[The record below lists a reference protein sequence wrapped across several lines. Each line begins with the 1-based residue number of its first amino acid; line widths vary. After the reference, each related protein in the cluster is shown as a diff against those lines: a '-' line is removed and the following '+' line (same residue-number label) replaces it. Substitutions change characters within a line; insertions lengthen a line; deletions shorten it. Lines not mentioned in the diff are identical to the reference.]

1 MWHAADLNDKLT
13 HHAAGYHFSGAG
25 NRKFDWASFKPQRDA
40 YIKKLNGIYANN
52 FAKEG
57 VEYHHGF
64 GRLTT
69 PNTVEVKRPDGST
82 YELHA
87 DHICI
92 TVGGHPTVPSDDEI
106 PGASFGIDSDGFFEL
121 PEQPRRVA
129 VVGAGYIAV
138 ELAGIFNALGTET
151 HLIVRG
157 ETILRKFDPT
167 VQETLTPWMEKT
179 GVKIHKK
186 RKVVR
191 VEKGQSLTVIT
202 DGGEKIEVDVL
213 LWAIGRQANTQGIGL
228 EEFGVSLDDKG
239 YVIVDE
245 YQNTHVKGIYAIGDA
260 QGKAELTPV
269 AISAGRRLS
278 NRLFGPEEF
287 RDDKMD
293 YENIPTVV
301 FSCVSQ
307 SLIYCYILKCNR
319 HPPVGTVGLTEP
331 EALAKYGDSI
341 KICEYSCCN
350 N

>member
-13 HHAAGYHFSGAG
+13 HHAPGYHFSGAG

-40 YIKKLNGIYANN
+40 YIKKLNDIYANN

-69 PNTVEVKRPDGST
+69 PNTVQVKRPDGST

-87 DHICI
+87 DHICV
-92 TVGGHPTVPSDDEI
+92 TVGGHPSVPSDDEI
-106 PGASFGIDSDGFFEL
+106 PGASFGIDSDGFFDL

-157 ETILRKFDPT
+157 ETVLRKFDPT
-167 VQETLTPWMEKT
+167 IQETLTPWMEKT

-186 RKVVR
+186 SKVVR
-191 VEKGQSLTVIT
+191 VEGQKGQTLTVIT

-213 LWAIGRQANTQGIGL
+213 LWAIGRQASTQGIGL
-228 EEFGVSLDDKG
+228 EGLGVKLDKKG

-245 YQNTHVKGIYAIGDA
+245 YQNTDVKGIYAIGDA

-269 AISAGRRLS
+269 AIAAGRRLS
-278 NRLFGPEEF
+278 NRLFGPKEF
-287 RDDKMD
+287 RDDKLD
-293 YENIPTVV
+293 YDNIPTVV
-301 FSCVSQ
+301 FSCVSNLPFIA
-307 SLIYCYILKCNR
+307 SIY
-319 HPPVGTVGLTEP
+319 
-331 EALAKYGDSI
+331 
-341 KICEYSCCN
+341 
-350 N
+350 